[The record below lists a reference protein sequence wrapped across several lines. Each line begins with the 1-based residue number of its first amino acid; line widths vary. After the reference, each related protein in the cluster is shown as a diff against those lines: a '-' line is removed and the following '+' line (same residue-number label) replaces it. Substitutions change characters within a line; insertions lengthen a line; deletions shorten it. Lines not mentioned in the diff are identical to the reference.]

1 MKMRLLAVLLAA
13 APFAGNAFAADPA
26 PAPQTGKAPAS
37 KTTAPAGQ
45 QVRIEKI
52 SPAYWRVVLHNP
64 PFNIF
69 GPETIPQLNAAIT
82 AIEKDPDLRVVVF
95 ESDVPGFF
103 LTHYNFVPPLEATT
117 GMPNGPLGMPPL
129 PDMLVR
135 LSKAPVVSIAKIRGR
150 ASGVGSELSLASDLR
165 FASREKAL
173 LSQFE
178 IGAGFVP
185 GGGPMARLPELMGR
199 GRTLEVVL
207 TGNDFDGDLA
217 ERYGYV
223 NRSLPDAQL
232 DAFVDAMARRIAR
245 FDKQTL
251 ADIKAQVD
259 AVSLPANERIA
270 AGWDSFIQSVQRPAA
285 QTRITQLMKE
295 GLQKNPDVERRLPV
309 YTGELDGDPPT
320 H

>member
-1 MKMRLLAVLLAA
+1 MKMHLLAVLLAA
-13 APFAGNAFAADPA
+13 GSIVAGSAVAGDAAPSPQAG
-26 PAPQTGKAPAS
+26 GKAA
-37 KTTAPAGQ
+37 TTAPAAKQ
-45 QVRIEKI
+45 IRVEKV
-52 SPAYWRVVLHNP
+52 SPEYWRVVLHNP

-69 GPETIPQLNAAIT
+69 GPETIPQLNETIT
-82 AIEKDPDLRVVVF
+82 AIEKDPNLRVVVF

-103 LTHYNFVPPLEATT
+103 LTHYNFIPPLTDTT
-117 GMPNGPLGMPPL
+117 SMPNGPLGMPQL
-129 PDMLVR
+129 PDMLIR

-150 ASGVGSELSLASDLR
+150 ASGVGSELALASDLR

-185 GGGPMARLPELMGR
+185 GGGPMARLPELVGR
-199 GRTLEVVL
+199 GRALEVVL

-232 DAFVDAMARRIAR
+232 DQFVDTMARRIAK
-245 FDKQTL
+245 FDKQAL
-251 ADIKAQVD
+251 ADTKAQVD
-259 AVSLPANERIA
+259 AVSLPSNERIA
-270 AGWDSFIQSVQRPAA
+270 AGWDSFIESVQRPAA

-309 YTGELDGDPPT
+309 YTGQLGGDAPT
-320 H
+320 K